1 MLIHPHLDRKSVGF
15 HSFLY
20 DLKFPESL
28 KVPHAI
34 CLLFEVPFNPT
45 YSVGFHSFFYDLKF
59 PESLKV
65 LHAICLLFEVPFNP
79 TYSVGFH
86 SFLYDLKFTESLK
99 VLHAIC
105 LFFEVL
111 FNPTYNEV
119 LISTNK
125 GIQIRDFALSSKYLF
140 TTAIVN

>member
-28 KVPHAI
+28 KVLHSI
-34 CLLFEVPFNPT
+34 CLLFE
-45 YSVGFHSFFYDLKF
+45 
-59 PESLKV
+59 
-65 LHAICLLFEVPFNP
+65 A
-79 TYSVGFH
+79 
-86 SFLYDLKFTESLK
+86 
-99 VLHAIC
+99 
-105 LFFEVL
+105 L
-111 FNPTYNEV
+111 FNPTYNEG